1 MQKLSISKR
10 IEKKEERKKYLIDR
24 MKKMNAEV
32 EKINNE
38 IDKLKSEE
46 LAEKMKSF
54 DYVLKQKNLDIVD
67 VVKAIENGDLSQL
80 EEKMLEGEIA
90 KEETTINENIEKD
103 SDY

>member
-1 MQKLSISKR
+1 
-10 IEKKEERKKYLIDR
+10 
-24 MKKMNAEV
+24 
-32 EKINNE
+32 
-38 IDKLKSEE
+38 
-46 LAEKMKSF
+46 MKSF

>member
-1 MQKLSISKR
+1 MQKIAKR
-10 IEKKEERKKYLIDR
+10 IEKKEERKNYLLEK
-24 MKKMNAEV
+24 MKKMNTEV

-38 IDKLKSEE
+38 IEELKREE

-67 VVKAIENGDLSQL
+67 VVKAIENGDLSSL

-90 KEETTINENIEKD
+90 KEETTINENIEND

>member
-1 MQKLSISKR
+1 MQKIAKR
-10 IEKKEERKKYLIDR
+10 IEKKEERKNYLLEK
-24 MKKMNAEV
+24 MKKMNTEV

-38 IDKLKSEE
+38 IEELKREE

-67 VVKAIENGDLSQL
+67 VVKAIENGDLSSL

-90 KEETTINENIEKD
+90 KEETIINENIEND

>member
-1 MQKLSISKR
+1 
-10 IEKKEERKKYLIDR
+10 